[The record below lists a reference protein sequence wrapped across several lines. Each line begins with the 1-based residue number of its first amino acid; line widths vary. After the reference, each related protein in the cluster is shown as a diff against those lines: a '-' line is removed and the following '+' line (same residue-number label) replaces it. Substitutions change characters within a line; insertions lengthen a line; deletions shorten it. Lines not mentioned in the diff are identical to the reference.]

1 MEIFIYG
8 LVNSAVYALIAIG
21 FALVYGVSRVANFAH
36 GALYVACGYTA
47 WSLFNSLNLPYWQ
60 SVVFSLVTVTIL
72 GVIIYRFLLLR
83 VRGMPVSEIIV
94 SFAIALAILEGLRL
108 QKIGGFGGFIG
119 PGYMLPVFVDRTVS
133 IFGVIID
140 LHRILIIGVAVV
152 LVSSIWLF
160 TNFTKTGLAL
170 QAIAQ
175 NERAAMMLGIDSDWT
190 ATIALA
196 LGSALAGLAAITI
209 LPLAQL
215 TAEAGYEVLTIAI
228 AVCIVGG
235 LGSWKGTVIASLILG
250 YVVTFV
256 AAWGAIT
263 YQKVVLF
270 AIIILMLMIKPSGL
284 LGKQKELEER
294 V

>member
-47 WSLFNSLNLPYWQ
+47 WSLFNTLGLPYWL
-60 SVVFSLVTVTIL
+60 SVIFSLVAVTII

-108 QKIGGFGGFIG
+108 QRIGSFGGFIG

-152 LVSSIWLF
+152 LVASIWLF
-160 TNFTKTGLAL
+160 TSFTKTGLAL

-175 NERAAMMLGIDSDWT
+175 NERAAMMLGIDADWT